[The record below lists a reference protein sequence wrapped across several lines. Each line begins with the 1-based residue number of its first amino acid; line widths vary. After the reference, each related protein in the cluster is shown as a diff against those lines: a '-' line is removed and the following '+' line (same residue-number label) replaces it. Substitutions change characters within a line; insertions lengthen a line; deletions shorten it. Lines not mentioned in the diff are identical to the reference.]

1 VAALGSPV
9 RRAVAPRYSSRT
21 TGPLRRRLIV
31 GLLVLLSLAMITVY
45 FREAPSG
52 GGLHGF
58 QSASAS
64 AMRPFEIAANRV
76 ARPFKDAYHW
86 TADLFHARSE
96 NAKLRREVDLLSQQA
111 IQNATAKQEAKRL
124 TEILNYKRALTYPED
139 FSKSAVTATVISNP
153 ASEFDQSIVISAG
166 SSSGIRVHDAVV
178 TSRGLVGQVTKVF
191 GNESRVTLLTDKESA
206 VTAKDHQT
214 GAIGT
219 VHHSQGPEDLLFL
232 DRVGKDKLVDK
243 DDLIVTAGL
252 QQGPL
257 SSFYPAGIPIGVVTK
272 VGQTDVDQ
280 FQDVQIVARV
290 DFTSLNIVLVLV
302 SEKSQ
307 PQMP

>member
-1 VAALGSPV
+1 MAALGSPV

-31 GLLVLLSLAMITVY
+31 GLLILLSLAMITVY

-58 QSASAS
+58 QSAGAS

-96 NAKLRREVDLLSQQA
+96 NADLRGKVDRLSQQA
-111 IQNATAKQEAKRL
+111 IQNALAAQENADLRRAL
-124 TEILNYKRALTYPED
+124 HYVGALTYKD
-139 FSKSAVTATVISNP
+139 FAKTAVTAGVITNP
-153 ASEFDQSIVISAG
+153 ASEFDQSIVIDAG
-166 SSSGIRVHDAVV
+166 SSKGIRVHDAVV
-178 TSRGLVGQVTKVF
+178 TNRGLVGQVAKVF
-191 GNESRVTLLTDKESA
+191 RNESRVTLLTDKEIA

-214 GAIGT
+214 GAMGI
-219 VHHSQGPEDLLFL
+219 VRHSQGPEDLLFL
-232 DRVGKDKLVDK
+232 DRVPKSKVVNK
-243 DDLIVTAGL
+243 DDLVITAGR

-257 SSFYPAGIPIGVVTK
+257 SSFYPAGIPIGFVTK
-272 VGQTDVDQ
+272 VGQTDVNQ
-280 FQDVQIVARV
+280 VQDVQIVPRV

-302 SEKSQ
+302 SKQ
-307 PQMP
+307 PRPKMP